1 MGGCHIKPRVLGGM
15 GAAAGAA
22 LSQLMAV
29 VSLLLFVM
37 NFDTIQVQICR
48 NDAAESVPMDFQ
60 LYALPS
66 PQTRLSQFVTCF
78 AHWQVRRHAL
88 WRG

>member
-15 GAAAGAA
+15 GAAAGTAFS
-22 LSQLMAV
+22 LIMAV
-29 VSLLLFVM
+29 VSLLLFVI
-37 NFDTIQVQICR
+37 NFDAIQVQICQ

-66 PQTRLSQFVTCF
+66 PQTRPSQFLTSF